1 MNDKSGRIPDPS
13 AAELFLARGEEA
25 SSREDWMEAKAFF
38 EKARELDPDSWK
50 ALQGLGVVNFWQGRR
65 DEAWTL
71 LVEAMRR
78 APQDEDNVANLL
90 DVARS
95 LGREAEAGRLVAEL
109 RSGIASVRETSPA
122 DEACVRGE
130 GLLGAELWQE
140 AARVFLEAIDRDA
153 ERSRAWSGLGIS
165 CFRDGKRKAG
175 LVFFEMALRL
185 DPADEDA
192 VLNWCEASGRSR
204 DEAKAFLAEAGVP
217 DALVA
222 KGLEVLGG

>member
-1 MNDKSGRIPDPS
+1 MNDKSARSPDPS

-38 EKARELDPDSWK
+38 EKARELDPGSWK
-50 ALQGLGVVNFWQGRR
+50 AVQGLGVVSFWQGRR
-65 DEAWTL
+65 EEAWTL
-71 LVEAMRR
+71 LVDAMRR
-78 APQDEDNVANLL
+78 APHDDDNVANLL

-95 LGREAEAGRLVAEL
+95 LGREAEAEHLVAGL
-109 RSGIASVRETSPA
+109 RSGIASAREVSPA

-130 GLLGAELWQE
+130 ELLGAELWQE
-140 AARVFLEAIDRDA
+140 AVRAFLDAIDRDV

-192 VLNWCEASGRSR
+192 VLNWCEASGLSR
-204 DEAKAFLAEAGVP
+204 DEAKAFLVEAGVP
-217 DALVA
+217 EKLVA
-222 KGLEVLGG
+222 KGLEVLGE